1 MRLTSWIDS
10 LRNRLASPGSH
21 RRRQS
26 APRNVEAL
34 EDRTLLSV
42 TSLFVNGLLSV
53 TATSG
58 ESIRI
63 TTDTTLNAVVEV
75 DGEIDTNLP
84 QVLAGDVE
92 QIEVIGGDGDNV
104 IDLTDVR
111 SAIFNHTDP
120 VTGDPMPI
128 SINGSDGQDTIDGS
142 TDLDDVI
149 LGGDGDDVIQAGTG
163 DNHIDGGDGNDNLSG
178 GAGNDNLVGE
188 DGRDTLRG
196 ENGSDTLSGGNGRD
210 SLMGDNGNDSIDG
223 GHGHDTLEGGNDN
236 DSLNGG
242 DGHDSVSGG
251 PGDDSLTGGIQ
262 SDTLIGGTGDDTALG
277 NTGADHL
284 EGGTGDDLLVGGHD
298 SDTLLGEMGNDK
310 LNGQRDNDSLDAGL
324 GDDTIFGGHG
334 NDTATGNGG
343 DDTINGQ
350 GGNDWLVDD
359 TGDDLIN
366 GGTGRDLIDSR
377 GTYVTIDDVQLAAEG
392 NTGDTSVMT
401 FTVSLV
407 GNTSS
412 DFTIDFATSDE
423 TASAGSDYVATSGQL
438 TFAPG
443 DASKTI
449 DVTVNGDTLSEN
461 HETFAVTLSNSGNV
475 ILFDATG
482 QGTIVDDDQIAGLD
496 FQGFTQGPG
505 GPPDPTAAAG
515 PNNLVGM
522 VNFDIGIWNKN
533 GTVVEI
539 QTLDDFFEEV
549 DQDYGPFDPWAT
561 YAQYSD
567 RYIVLAEEVESG
579 TVNQDGSGGSTK
591 GGYGAT
597 QANLL
602 IGISTD
608 DTPDDL
614 DVTAGDNDWHVYSI
628 PATHDFGAGLA
639 WIDYPKITADA
650 DSIYITGN
658 YFAFGDRAFQG
669 TRVTRLDKAPMLD
682 GTLGTRTDVVT
693 GFTGTLQPAL
703 SVNRSAADPQLFVEA
718 SAGSVN
724 VWEMDDSNSL
734 TIAQTFPSAYNP
746 LPGNFGVPQQGTS
759 STLDSVPNRMMNA
772 VWRDDSLWA
781 THTVNVG
788 GAANARWYE
797 IDTTNSNYTLT
808 QTGNVDAG
816 PGIHTFMPGV
826 SVDSEGN
833 MGIVYSQSSTTQFPA
848 MMYAGRQIADPL
860 GTTREGTVVKASTTF
875 YEGIPGRSPNQYRWG
890 DYAGIAIDPADSK
903 TFWGLHEYSASNSA
917 WGTWWSSFRFAN
929 DTPPPPPPSSSPSL
943 PSSGTDTLRGG
954 NGNDTIFAGVS
965 NDLIYG
971 GTAKDSIDGGLG
983 DDTIRG
989 EGGRDTINGGDGND
1003 EIRGNQGND
1012 VLNGG
1017 GGDDHLIWSPGE
1029 ANDTTSGGEG
1039 FDTLQIHGSSL
1050 ADDYS
1055 ITKTAGGTARTQITD
1070 GSHTVTLGSSIE
1082 IASLLMGDG
1091 DDTVTINDVKGVP
1104 GTLMAVYGENGNDT
1118 ISADESRVGTVRLL
1132 LDGGDGNDT
1141 LTGSIGND
1149 TLLGGDGDDSMHAGD
1164 GHDTLEAGLGDD
1176 VVHGGLGGD
1185 VLRGDEGNDTLE
1197 GNTGNDSLVGGAG
1210 NDSLTGGYDDDSIV
1224 GAEGDDVIN
1233 GQRGN
1238 DFLLGGAGADT
1249 IRGGSG
1255 DDYLDGGLN
1264 DDRILANDGNDTIRG
1279 DDGDDEIHGHDGDD
1293 LIGGGDGNDVIT
1305 GSSGSDLINGGD
1317 GDDSVNAGGGD
1328 DIVEGHDGNDTL
1340 FGGSGSDVILGEDGN
1355 DRAFGQG
1362 SANDTLS
1369 GGEGSDE
1376 LNGLASE
1383 IDEAFSLETSVFA
1396 LLNSV

>member
-10 LRNRLASPGSH
+10 LRHRLASPAS
-21 RRRQS
+21 RRRWRTAS
-26 APRNVEAL
+26 RNVEAL

-42 TSLFVNGLLSV
+42 ITAFNSGVLRA

-63 TTDTTLNAVVEV
+63 TTDTTLNAVVEY
-75 DGEIDTNLP
+75 DGVVDTNWS
-84 QVLAGDVE
+84 QALASSVE
-92 QIEVIGGDGDNV
+92 QIEVTGGDGDNA
-104 IDLTDVR
+104 IDLMDVR
-111 SAIFNHTDP
+111 SAIFSYTDP
-120 VTGDPMPI
+120 GTGSPMSI
-128 SINGSDGQDTIDGS
+128 SVNGGDGQDTIDGS
-142 TDLDDVI
+142 TDMDDV
-149 LGGDGDDVIQAGTG
+149 LFGGDGDDVIRGGTG
-163 DNHIDGGDGNDNLSG
+163 NNHLDGGDGNDNLSG
-178 GAGNDNLVGE
+178 GAGNDSLVGE
-188 DGRDTLRG
+188 DGQDTLRG
-196 ENGSDTLSGGNGRD
+196 ENGVDTLSGGNGHD
-210 SLMGDNGNDSIDG
+210 SLMGDAGDDSIDG
-223 GHGHDTLEGGNDN
+223 GHGHDTILGGSDN

-242 DGHDSVSGG
+242 DGRDSISGG
-251 PGDDSLTGGIQ
+251 SGDDSLTGGIQ
-262 SDTLIGGTGDDTALG
+262 ADTLIGGTGDDTALG
-277 NTGADHL
+277 NTGDDYL
-284 EGGTGDDLLVGGHD
+284 EGGTGDDLLVGGTE
-298 SDTLLGEMGNDK
+298 SDTLLGESGDDK

-324 GDDTIFGGHG
+324 GNDTIFGGQG
-334 NDTATGNGG
+334 NDSATGGDG
-343 DDTINGQ
+343 DDTIHGQ
-350 GGNDWLVDD
+350 GGNDFLFDD
-359 TGDDLIN
+359 TGDDLIK

-412 DFTIDFATSDE
+412 NFTIDFATSDE

-449 DVTVNGDTLSEN
+449 DVTVKGDTLSEN
-461 HETFAVTLSNSGNV
+461 HETFKVTLSNSGNV

-496 FQGFTQGPG
+496 FPGFTQSGN
-505 GPPDPTAAAG
+505 PPDPTAAAG

-522 VNFDIGIWNKN
+522 VNVDIGIWNKN

-561 YAQYSD
+561 YDQYSD

-579 TVNQDGSGGSTK
+579 SVNQDGSGGSRK
-591 GGYGAT
+591 GGYGAN
-597 QANLL
+597 QANYL
-602 IGISTD
+602 IGISTG

-628 PATHDFGAGLA
+628 PGTHDFGNGLA
-639 WIDYPKITADA
+639 WVDYPKITADA

-658 YFAFGDRAFQG
+658 YFAFGDHSFQG
-669 TRVTRLDKAPMLD
+669 TRVTRLDKAPMLS
-682 GTLGTRTDVVT
+682 GTLGTRTDVVAT
-693 GFTGTLQPAL
+693 NNAFTLQPAL
-703 SVNRSAADPQLFVEA
+703 SVNRSAADPQLFIEEF
-718 SAGSVN
+718 AGSLY

-734 TIAQTFPSAYNP
+734 SIAQTFPSAYNP
-746 LPGNFGVPQQGTS
+746 LPGNFSVPQQGTTA
-759 STLDSVPNRMMNA
+759 TLDSLSGRMMNA

-797 IDTTNSNYTLT
+797 IDTTNSNYTLA
-808 QTGNVDAG
+808 QAGNVSAG

-848 MMYAGRQIADPL
+848 MMYAGRQVGDPS
-860 GTTREGTVVKASTTF
+860 GTTRAGTVVKASTSF
-875 YEGIPGRSPNQYRWG
+875 YEGAGGPGTVNRWG

-903 TFWGLHEYSASNSA
+903 TFWSLHEYSASSSD

-943 PSSGTDTLRGG
+943 PASGTDTLKGD

-989 EGGRDTINGGDGND
+989 EGGRDTINGGDGDD

-1017 GGDDHLIWSPGE
+1017 AGDDHLIWSPGE
-1029 ANDTTSGGEG
+1029 ANDTPSGGAG
-1039 FDTLQIHGSSL
+1039 FDTLEITGTP
-1050 ADDYS
+1050 ADDSYF
-1055 ITKTAGGTARTQITD
+1055 INKTAGGSARTQITD
-1070 GSHTVTLGSSIE
+1070 GTHTVTLGSSVE
-1082 IASLLMGDG
+1082 IISLKMGNG
-1091 DDTVTINDVKGVP
+1091 DDTVTITDLKGVP
-1104 GTLMAVYGENGNDT
+1104 GTLLAIYGETGNDT
-1118 ISADESRVGTVRLL
+1118 LTADGSRVGTVRML

-1149 TLLGGDGDDSMHAGD
+1149 SLFGGDGDDSMQAGD

-1176 VVHGGLGGD
+1176 LLLGGLGRD
-1185 VLRGDEGNDTLE
+1185 VLKGEDGNDTLE
-1197 GNTGNDSLVGGAG
+1197 GNTGDDSLVGGDG
-1210 NDSLTGGYDDDSIV
+1210 DDSLTGGYDDDTII
-1224 GAEGDDVIN
+1224 GGEGDDELN

-1238 DFLLGGAGADT
+1238 DVLYGDIGADT
-1249 IRGGSG
+1249 LRGGSG
-1255 DDYLDGGLN
+1255 DDLLDGGLN
-1264 DDRILANDGNDTIRG
+1264 DDLLLAHDGDDTLRG
-1279 DDGDDEIHGHDGDD
+1279 DDGNDELHGHYGND

-1305 GSSGSDLINGGD
+1305 GSNGADFINGGD
-1317 GDDSVNAGGGD
+1317 GDDNINAGGND
-1328 DIVEGHDGNDTL
+1328 DIVVGGDGNDTL
-1340 FGGSGSDVILGEDGN
+1340 FGGSGSDIVLGENGN
-1355 DRAFGQG
+1355 DRVFGQG
-1362 SANDTLS
+1362 STNDTLS
-1369 GGEGSDE
+1369 GGAGDTVIDPNEND
-1376 LNGLASE
+1376 E
-1383 IDEAFSLETSVFA
+1383 IDLAFTLETSVRA